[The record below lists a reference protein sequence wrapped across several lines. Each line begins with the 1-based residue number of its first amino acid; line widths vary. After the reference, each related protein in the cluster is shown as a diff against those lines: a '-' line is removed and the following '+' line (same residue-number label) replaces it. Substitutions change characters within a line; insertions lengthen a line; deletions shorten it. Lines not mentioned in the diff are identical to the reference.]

1 MKAPP
6 RHRTDGVGR
15 ALGRVVRVLAVVV
28 ASGLAVPLAG
38 LVSPA
43 SASAAVVYASDS
55 FNRTV
60 SGSWGTADTGGPW
73 SASGPAYAVS
83 PGSATI
89 AADQSAPSNFLTS
102 VSAQDVDAEVKIS
115 PPPIS
120 NGYVDVGMGVRYGQ
134 AGGTFYQVSAFYAS
148 GSNAGNYTA
157 ELKAEPADTAI
168 SPDVSTTIAGGTA
181 IWFRL
186 QAQGV
191 NPTVLRWK
199 IWQDGSPEP
208 AGWTSTATDSTP
220 AMQVAGGVGLKAYS
234 GSLTQPVAFNGVVV
248 NPVAVPPPTIES
260 CPSGVVICD
269 TFNRSVAG
277 GWGSADS
284 GGPWSTSGSIWSVQ
298 PGTGSL
304 VASPAAPTNFLA
316 GPVQDVDAE
325 VKITPPGISGSYVDT
340 GLAVR
345 YNASSASAYQLSA
358 YYATGN
364 NNGDYTVELK
374 TEPSNTAIEADV
386 NTAVAGGTPFWL
398 RLQATGTSPTT
409 LSWKIW
415 ADGTTE
421 PTAWTATATDGTPG
435 LQAAGGVGVKGYA
448 GNTTP
453 IGFDVL
459 WATDSTPPP
468 PPPPPP
474 SQFTCVSS
482 PLACDTF
489 ARTATNGWGRA
500 DVGGSWTISGNAS
513 NWSVTPGTGSVQ
525 VVPGGA
531 EIGTLGKIS
540 IPNVEVLTEL
550 TLPLV
555 TNGSSDAYVLGR
567 YVGGSAPTYYRVGVV
582 RSRSLASL
590 VIRAQRG
597 DGSFVLADV
606 STALPES
613 ETVPVMLRV
622 QFQGTNPTA
631 LRARVWEQGSPE
643 PSTWNMATTDSTAA
657 MQGQG
662 ALGLRVRDED
672 PANAMAF
679 QFEGLQ
685 AVALAAGPGAGT
697 GTDVDAFGRT
707 ASGTWGTADAGGPW
721 STAGAAYQVVPGRA
735 TVVANSSTPTN
746 FLATSTIQDVDL
758 ECWISPTGMTTA
770 YYDAGIAVRYGPSG
784 GTFYQLSAYYASGNN
799 GGNYT
804 VQLKRKPSNTLIN
817 PDFQTTIPGGTGLW
831 LRLEAQGVNPTV
843 LRWKAWQDGTAEP
856 TAWTGTATDSTAA
869 MQGSGGVGVEA
880 YANSG
885 TAVMAFN
892 RLTAKGL

>member
-1 MKAPP
+1 FA
-6 RHRTDGVGR
+6 RTATNGWGSADVG
-15 ALGRVVRVLAVVV
+15 
-28 ASGLAVPLAG
+28 
-38 LVSPA
+38 
-43 SASAAVVYASDS
+43 
-55 FNRTV
+55 
-60 SGSWGTADTGGPW
+60 GSWSGT
-73 SASGPAYAVS
+73 GPAFAVT
-83 PGSATI
+83 PGAATV
-89 AADQSAPSNFLTS
+89 AADASAPSTFLTS

-435 LQAAGGVGVKGYA
+435 LQAAGGVGVKGYVNA
-448 GNTTP
+448 NTTQV
-453 IGFDVL
+453 GFNVL
-459 WATDSTPPP
+459 WAADITPAATVLAGQPQI
-468 PPPPPP
+468 
-474 SQFTCVSS
+474 SLN
-482 PLACDTF
+482 PLALRVLSVGATLTSDGAPVPGAAVVFSAGHTVLCNSVTDPKGVATCLLSVPDELAVILNLGYTQSF
-489 ARTATNGWGRA
+489 AGNAQYGASSSRTAL
-500 DVGGSWTISGNAS
+500 GGS
-513 NWSVTPGTGSVQ
+513 
-525 VVPGGA
+525 GA
-531 EIGTLGKIS
+531 W
-540 IPNVEVLTEL
+540 
-550 TLPLV
+550 
-555 TNGSSDAYVLGR
+555 
-567 YVGGSAPTYYRVGVV
+567 
-582 RSRSLASL
+582 
-590 VIRAQRG
+590 
-597 DGSFVLADV
+597 
-606 STALPES
+606 
-613 ETVPVMLRV
+613 
-622 QFQGTNPTA
+622 A
-631 LRARVWEQGSPE
+631 LR
-643 PSTWNMATTDSTAA
+643 
-657 MQGQG
+657 
-662 ALGLRVRDED
+662 
-672 PANAMAF
+672 
-679 QFEGLQ
+679 
-685 AVALAAGPGAGT
+685 
-697 GTDVDAFGRT
+697 
-707 ASGTWGTADAGGPW
+707 
-721 STAGAAYQVVPGRA
+721 
-735 TVVANSSTPTN
+735 
-746 FLATSTIQDVDL
+746 QD
-758 ECWISPTGMTTA
+758 
-770 YYDAGIAVRYGPSG
+770 
-784 GTFYQLSAYYASGNN
+784 
-799 GGNYT
+799 
-804 VQLKRKPSNTLIN
+804 
-817 PDFQTTIPGGTGLW
+817 
-831 LRLEAQGVNPTV
+831 
-843 LRWKAWQDGTAEP
+843 
-856 TAWTGTATDSTAA
+856 
-869 MQGSGGVGVEA
+869 
-880 YANSG
+880 
-885 TAVMAFN
+885 
-892 RLTAKGL
+892 